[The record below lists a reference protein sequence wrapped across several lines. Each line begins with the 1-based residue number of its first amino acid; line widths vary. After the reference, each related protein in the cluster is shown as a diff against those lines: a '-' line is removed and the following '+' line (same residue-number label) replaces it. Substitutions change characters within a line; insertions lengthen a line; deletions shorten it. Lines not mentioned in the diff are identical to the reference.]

1 MLSEPISIEDTAPP
15 GHKDAVV
22 EAFREAGFEVEVV
35 ADYGRRSAG
44 VLPWIVRITLDE
56 TIKGFFITLGG
67 VGFKALYDSIKKA
80 RKGTNSEDEGT
91 VELYDS
97 ESSWMI
103 LPASLPDEAIDALSD
118 LDWDRL
124 RGGYLIWNSEDKE
137 WYNATPRRD

>member
-80 RKGTNSEDEGT
+80 RKGANSEDEGT

>member
-22 EAFREAGFEVEVV
+22 EAFRESGFEVQVV

-56 TIKGFFITLGG
+56 TIKGCFITLGG
-67 VGFKALYDSIKKA
+67 VGFKVLHDSIKKA
-80 RKGTNSEDEGT
+80 RKGANSEDEGT

-103 LPASLPDEAIDALSD
+103 LPASLPDDAIDALSD

-124 RGGYLIWNSEDKE
+124 RGGYLVWNSEDRE
-137 WYNATPRRD
+137 WYNATPRRA